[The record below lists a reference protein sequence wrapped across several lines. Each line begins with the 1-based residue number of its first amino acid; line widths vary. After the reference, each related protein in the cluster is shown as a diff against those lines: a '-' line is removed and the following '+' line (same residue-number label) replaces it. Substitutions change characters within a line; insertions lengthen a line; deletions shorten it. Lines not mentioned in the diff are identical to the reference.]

1 MLLLSESE
9 LLRPTIEP
17 ISAIICFIL
26 VWFMIKPY
34 RVTGD
39 ARFLGLP
46 LGFGIMGIGHIIAAT
61 VAISQD
67 VSWIMLLFRTFSFAF
82 LAMTYFFSS
91 KSSKKTQQ
99 LWNLTLSAVIVVLIA
114 LSLLVVAAPQT
125 VWEQEPGA
133 QIYCRI
139 FIMIFL
145 CYIIVHTLR
154 NHVRNPDPTT
164 ILIPFGFIFLAI
176 SQYSF
181 IFLYTNSS
189 RPAVWGGLALRLI
202 GLIIFLVVAYRSF
215 YSPKEAA
222 MNEDFT

>member
-1 MLLLSESE
+1 MSV

-99 LWNLTLSAVIVVLIA
+99 LWNLTLSAVIVFLIA
-114 LSLLVVAAPQT
+114 LSLLVVFAPQT
-125 VWEQEPGA
+125 VWEHEPGA

-139 FIMIFL
+139 FMLIFL
-145 CYIIVHTLR
+145 GYIIVHTLR
-154 NHVRNPDPTT
+154 NHVAKPDPTT
-164 ILIPFGFIFLAI
+164 ILIPFGFVFLAV

-181 IFLYTNSS
+181 LFLYTNSS
-189 RPAVWGGLALRLI
+189 RPAVWGGLALRLV
-202 GLIIFLVVAYRSF
+202 GLSIFLIVAYRSF
-215 YSPKEAA
+215 YRPKEAA
-222 MNEDFT
+222 INEDFT